1 MLRVNALFFSLMNI
15 QYEES
20 YLFLSLVFIC
30 NLNICAQRN
39 EILDKNIASLQ
50 VVANNDW
57 LSLPI
62 ITLNSN
68 DFVNISFDDLT
79 HEYHRY
85 CYKIEHCEADWQTS
99 SALFESD
106 YIDGFASGNTID
118 DVQESTNTVQLYTHY
133 NISFPNNKC
142 RPKISGNYWVT
153 IYDENDE
160 KHVVCRAYFMIV
172 EPSMGVHLNVTTN
185 TDIDINGK
193 HQQVEMAVDYGN
205 NIVSNPQTQI
215 KTVVMQNNRWD
226 NAVVNARP
234 QYIKANGLQW
244 IHCKDFIFDGGNEYR
259 KFETLDVTHT
269 TMGLE
274 SINWDG
280 HNYHAWI
287 WTDEPRPSYIYDK
300 DANGAFLIRNSDNID
315 NDVNSDYIIT
325 HFRLKSPQIPYP
337 IYINGFF
344 TNDRFLPQYEMKW
357 NEKNQQYEGE
367 LLLKQGYYSYQYL
380 MMKPEGKLKPVPSEG
395 NFYQTENTYQALI
408 YFKAN
413 GDRTDR
419 LVGYTF
425 GKWN

>member
-1 MLRVNALFFSLMNI
+1 MKKAIF
-15 QYEES
+15 
-20 YLFLSLVFIC
+20 FLSLVFIC

-133 NISFPNNKC
+133 SISLPNNKC
-142 RPKISGNYWVT
+142 RPKISGNYRVT

-172 EPSMGVHLNVTTN
+172 EPSMAVQLNVTTN
-185 TDIDINGK
+185 TDIEINGK

-215 KTVVMQNNRWD
+215 KTVVMQNSRWD
-226 NAVVNARP
+226 NAVINARP

-325 HFRLKSPQIPYP
+325 HFRLKSPQTADP

>member
-1 MLRVNALFFSLMNI
+1 MKKAIF
-15 QYEES
+15 
-20 YLFLSLVFIC
+20 FLSLVFIC

-142 RPKISGNYWVT
+142 RPKISGNYRVT
-153 IYDENDE
+153 IYNENDE

-172 EPSMGVHLNVTTN
+172 EPSMAVHLNVTTN

-215 KTVVMQNNRWD
+215 KTVVMQNGRWD
-226 NAVVNARP
+226 NAVINARP

-259 KFETLDVTHT
+259 KFETLDITHT

-325 HFRLKSPQIPYP
+325 HFRLKSPQTADP

>member
-1 MLRVNALFFSLMNI
+1 MKKAIFFL
-15 QYEES
+15 
-20 YLFLSLVFIC
+20 LLVFIC

-39 EILDKNIASLQ
+39 EILDKNIASFQ

-106 YIDGFASGNTID
+106 YINGFASGNTID
-118 DVQESTNTVQLYTHY
+118 DVQQSTNTVQLYTHY

-142 RPKISGNYWVT
+142 RPKISGNYRVT

-172 EPSMGVHLNVTTN
+172 EPSMAVQLNVTTN

-325 HFRLKSPQIPYP
+325 HFRLKSPQTADP

-380 MMKPEGKLKPVPSEG
+380 MMKPEGKLKPGPSEG
-395 NFYQTENTYQALI
+395 NFCPTENTYQALV
-408 YFKAN
+408 YFKSN
-413 GDRTDR
+413 RDRTDR

>member
-1 MLRVNALFFSLMNI
+1 MKKAIF
-15 QYEES
+15 
-20 YLFLSLVFIC
+20 FLSLVFIC

-118 DVQESTNTVQLYTHY
+118 DVQQSTNTVQLYTHY

-142 RPKISGNYWVT
+142 RPKISGNYRVT

-325 HFRLKSPQIPYP
+325 HFRLKSPQTADP

-395 NFYQTENTYQALI
+395 NFCQTENTYQALV
-408 YFKAN
+408 YFKSN
-413 GDRTDR
+413 SDRTDR

>member
-1 MLRVNALFFSLMNI
+1 MKKAIF
-15 QYEES
+15 
-20 YLFLSLVFIC
+20 FLSLVFIC

-142 RPKISGNYWVT
+142 RPKISGNYRVT

-160 KHVVCRAYFMIV
+160 KHVVCRAYFMII

-193 HQQVEMAVDYGN
+193 YQQIEMAVDYGN

-215 KTVVMQNNRWD
+215 KTVVMQNSRWD
-226 NAVVNARP
+226 NAVINAHP

-325 HFRLKSPQIPYP
+325 HFRLKSPQIPHP

>member
-1 MLRVNALFFSLMNI
+1 MKKAIF
-15 QYEES
+15 
-20 YLFLSLVFIC
+20 FLSLVFIC

-106 YIDGFASGNTID
+106 YIDGFASDNTID
-118 DVQESTNTVQLYTHY
+118 DVKESTNTVQLYTHY
-133 NISFPNNKC
+133 SITFPNNKC
-142 RPKISGNYWVT
+142 RPKISGNYRVT

-193 HQQVEMAVDYGN
+193 HQQVEMAIDYGN

-325 HFRLKSPQIPYP
+325 HFRLKSPQTADP

-357 NEKNQQYEGE
+357 NEKNKQYEGE

-380 MMKPEGKLKPVPSEG
+380 MMKPEGKLKAVPSEG
-395 NFYQTENTYQALI
+395 NFCQTENTYQALI

>member
-1 MLRVNALFFSLMNI
+1 MKKAIF
-15 QYEES
+15 
-20 YLFLSLVFIC
+20 FLSLVFIC

-50 VVANNDW
+50 VVANKDW

-118 DVQESTNTVQLYTHY
+118 DIQESTNTVQLYTHY

-142 RPKISGNYWVT
+142 RPKISGNYRVT

-215 KTVVMQNNRWD
+215 KTVVMQNSRWD

-325 HFRLKSPQIPYP
+325 HFRLKSPQTADP

>member
-1 MLRVNALFFSLMNI
+1 MKKAIF
-15 QYEES
+15 
-20 YLFLSLVFIC
+20 FLSLVFIC

-39 EILDKNIASLQ
+39 EMLDKNIASLQ

-68 DFVNISFDDLT
+68 DFVNIRFDDLT

-133 NISFPNNKC
+133 NISFPNSKC
-142 RPKISGNYWVT
+142 RPKISGNYRVT

-172 EPSMGVHLNVTTN
+172 EPSMAVHLNVTTN

-215 KTVVMQNNRWD
+215 KTVVMQNGRWD

-325 HFRLKSPQIPYP
+325 HFRLKSPQTADP

-380 MMKPEGKLKPVPSEG
+380 MMKPEEKLKPVPSEG

>member
-1 MLRVNALFFSLMNI
+1 MKKAIF
-15 QYEES
+15 
-20 YLFLSLVFIC
+20 FLSLVFIC

-142 RPKISGNYWVT
+142 RPKISGNYRVT

-193 HQQVEMAVDYGN
+193 YQQIEMAVDYGN

-215 KTVVMQNNRWD
+215 KTVVMQNSRWD
-226 NAVVNARP
+226 NAVINAHP

-244 IHCKDFIFDGGNEYR
+244 IHCKDYIFDGGNEYR

-300 DANGAFLIRNSDNID
+300 DANGAFLIRNSDNIN

>member
-1 MLRVNALFFSLMNI
+1 MKKAIF
-15 QYEES
+15 
-20 YLFLSLVFIC
+20 FLSLVFIC

-142 RPKISGNYWVT
+142 RPKISGNYRVT

-172 EPSMGVHLNVTTN
+172 EPSMAVHLNVTTN

-215 KTVVMQNNRWD
+215 KTVVMQNSRWD
-226 NAVVNARP
+226 NAVINAHP

-325 HFRLKSPQIPYP
+325 HFRLKSPQTADP

>member
-1 MLRVNALFFSLMNI
+1 MKKAIF
-15 QYEES
+15 
-20 YLFLSLVFIC
+20 FLSLVFIC

-106 YIDGFASGNTID
+106 YIDGFVSGNTID

-142 RPKISGNYWVT
+142 RPKISGNYRVT

-172 EPSMGVHLNVTTN
+172 EPSMAVQLNVTTN

-193 HQQVEMAVDYGN
+193 YQQVEMAVDYGN

-215 KTVVMQNNRWD
+215 KTVVMQNSRWD
-226 NAVVNARP
+226 NAVINAHP

-244 IHCKDFIFDGGNEYR
+244 IYCKDYIFDGGNEYR

-325 HFRLKSPQIPYP
+325 HFRLKSPQTADP

-395 NFYQTENTYQALI
+395 NFCQTENTYQALI

>member
-1 MLRVNALFFSLMNI
+1 MKKAIF
-15 QYEES
+15 
-20 YLFLSLVFIC
+20 FLSLVFIC
-30 NLNICAQRN
+30 NLNICAQHN

-62 ITLNSN
+62 INLNSN

-85 CYKIEHCEADWQTS
+85 CYKIEHCESNWQTS
-99 SALFESD
+99 SSLFESD
-106 YIDGFASGNTID
+106 YIDGFALGNTID

-142 RPKISGNYWVT
+142 RPKISGNYRVT

-172 EPSMGVHLNVTTN
+172 EPSMAVQLNVTTN

-193 HQQVEMAVDYGN
+193 HQQVEMAIDYGN

-215 KTVVMQNNRWD
+215 KTVVMQNSRWD
-226 NAVVNARP
+226 NAVINAHP

-244 IHCKDFIFDGGNEYR
+244 IHCKDYIFDGGNEYR

-325 HFRLKSPQIPYP
+325 HFRLKTPQTADP

>member
-1 MLRVNALFFSLMNI
+1 MKKAIF
-15 QYEES
+15 
-20 YLFLSLVFIC
+20 FLSLVFIC

-50 VVANNDW
+50 VVANKDW

-68 DFVNISFDDLT
+68 DFVNIRFDDLT

-142 RPKISGNYWVT
+142 RPKISGNYRVT

-172 EPSMGVHLNVTTN
+172 EPSMAVHLNVTTN

-215 KTVVMQNNRWD
+215 KTVVMQNSRWD
-226 NAVVNARP
+226 NAVINARP

-325 HFRLKSPQIPYP
+325 HFRLKSPQTADP

>member
-1 MLRVNALFFSLMNI
+1 MKKAIFFL
-15 QYEES
+15 
-20 YLFLSLVFIC
+20 LLVFIC

-39 EILDKNIASLQ
+39 EILDKNIASFQ

-142 RPKISGNYWVT
+142 RPKISGNYRVT

-315 NDVNSDYIIT
+315 NDINSDYIIT
-325 HFRLKSPQIPYP
+325 HFRLKTPQTADP

-395 NFYQTENTYQALI
+395 NFCQTENTYQALV
-408 YFKAN
+408 YFKSN
-413 GDRTDR
+413 SDRTDR

>member
-1 MLRVNALFFSLMNI
+1 MKKAIF
-15 QYEES
+15 
-20 YLFLSLVFIC
+20 FLSLVFIC

-142 RPKISGNYWVT
+142 RPKISGNYRVT

-172 EPSMGVHLNVTTN
+172 EPSMAVQLNVTTN

-205 NIVSNPQTQI
+205 NIISNPQTQI

-300 DANGAFLIRNSDNID
+300 DANGSFLIRNSDNID
-315 NDVNSDYIIT
+315 NDINSDYIIT
-325 HFRLKSPQIPYP
+325 HFRLKTPQTADP

-395 NFYQTENTYQALI
+395 NFCQTENTYQALV
-408 YFKAN
+408 YFKSN
-413 GDRTDR
+413 SDRTDR

>member
-1 MLRVNALFFSLMNI
+1 MKKAIF
-15 QYEES
+15 
-20 YLFLSLVFIC
+20 FLSLVFIC

-118 DVQESTNTVQLYTHY
+118 DVKESTNTVQLYTHY

-142 RPKISGNYWVT
+142 RPKISGNYRVT

-172 EPSMGVHLNVTTN
+172 EPSMAVQLNVTTN

-205 NIVSNPQTQI
+205 NIISNPQTQI

-325 HFRLKSPQIPYP
+325 HFRLKSPQTADP

>member
-1 MLRVNALFFSLMNI
+1 MKKAIF
-15 QYEES
+15 
-20 YLFLSLVFIC
+20 FLSLVFIC

-133 NISFPNNKC
+133 KISFPNNKC
-142 RPKISGNYWVT
+142 RPKISGNYRVT

-193 HQQVEMAVDYGN
+193 YQQIEMAIDYGN

-215 KTVVMQNNRWD
+215 KTVVMQNSRWD
-226 NAVVNARP
+226 NAVINAHP

-244 IHCKDFIFDGGNEYR
+244 IHCKDYIFDGGNEYR

-325 HFRLKSPQIPYP
+325 HFRLKTPQIPYP

-357 NEKNQQYEGE
+357 NEKNLQYEGE

-395 NFYQTENTYQALI
+395 NFCQTENTYQALI

>member
-1 MLRVNALFFSLMNI
+1 MKKAIF
-15 QYEES
+15 
-20 YLFLSLVFIC
+20 FLSLVFIC

-142 RPKISGNYWVT
+142 RPKISGNYRVT

-193 HQQVEMAVDYGN
+193 HQQVEMAVDYSN

-215 KTVVMQNNRWD
+215 KTVVMQNSRWD
-226 NAVVNARP
+226 NAVINARP

-325 HFRLKSPQIPYP
+325 HFRLKSPQTADP

-357 NEKNQQYEGE
+357 NEKDQQYEGE

-380 MMKPEGKLKPVPSEG
+380 LMKPEGKLKPVPSEG

>member
-1 MLRVNALFFSLMNI
+1 MKKAIFFL
-15 QYEES
+15 
-20 YLFLSLVFIC
+20 LLVFIC

-39 EILDKNIASLQ
+39 EILDKNIASFQ

-118 DVQESTNTVQLYTHY
+118 DVQQSTNTVQLYTHY

-142 RPKISGNYWVT
+142 RPKISGNYRVT

-160 KHVVCRAYFMIV
+160 KHIVCRAYFMIV

-300 DANGAFLIRNSDNID
+300 DANGAFLIRNSDNIN

>member
-1 MLRVNALFFSLMNI
+1 MKKAIF
-15 QYEES
+15 
-20 YLFLSLVFIC
+20 FLSLVFIC

-244 IHCKDFIFDGGNEYR
+244 IHCKDYIFDGGNEYR

-325 HFRLKSPQIPYP
+325 HFRLKSPQTADP

>member
-1 MLRVNALFFSLMNI
+1 MKKAIF
-15 QYEES
+15 
-20 YLFLSLVFIC
+20 FLSLVFIC

-39 EILDKNIASLQ
+39 EMLDKNIASLQ

-68 DFVNISFDDLT
+68 DFVNIRFDDLT

-118 DVQESTNTVQLYTHY
+118 DVKESTNTVQLYTHY
-133 NISFPNNKC
+133 SITFPNDKC
-142 RPKISGNYWVT
+142 RPKLSGNYRVT

-172 EPSMGVHLNVTTN
+172 EPSMAVQLNVTTN

-215 KTVVMQNNRWD
+215 KTVVMQNGRWD

-244 IHCKDFIFDGGNEYR
+244 IHCKDYIFDGGNEYR

-325 HFRLKSPQIPYP
+325 HFRLKSPQTADP

>member
-1 MLRVNALFFSLMNI
+1 MKKAIF
-15 QYEES
+15 
-20 YLFLSLVFIC
+20 FLSLVFIC

-133 NISFPNNKC
+133 KISFPNNKC
-142 RPKISGNYWVT
+142 RPKISGNYRVT

-172 EPSMGVHLNVTTN
+172 EPSMAVHLNVTTN

-215 KTVVMQNNRWD
+215 KTVVMQSNRWD

-300 DANGAFLIRNSDNID
+300 DANGAFLIRNSDNIN

-325 HFRLKSPQIPYP
+325 HIRLKSPQTADP

-344 TNDRFLPQYEMKW
+344 TNDRFLPQYEIKW

>member
-1 MLRVNALFFSLMNI
+1 MKKAIF
-15 QYEES
+15 
-20 YLFLSLVFIC
+20 FLSLVFIC

-142 RPKISGNYWVT
+142 RPKISGNYRVT

-172 EPSMGVHLNVTTN
+172 EPSMAVHLNVTTN
-185 TDIDINGK
+185 TDSDINGK
-193 HQQVEMAVDYGN
+193 HQQVEMAIDYGN

-215 KTVVMQNNRWD
+215 KTVVMQNSRWD
-226 NAVVNARP
+226 NAVINAHP

-244 IHCKDFIFDGGNEYR
+244 IYCKDYIFDGGNEYR

-325 HFRLKSPQIPYP
+325 HFRLKTPQTPQP

>member
-1 MLRVNALFFSLMNI
+1 MKKAIF
-15 QYEES
+15 
-20 YLFLSLVFIC
+20 FLSLVLIC

-142 RPKISGNYWVT
+142 RPKISGNYRVT

-172 EPSMGVHLNVTTN
+172 EPSMAVQLNVTTN

-215 KTVVMQNNRWD
+215 KTVVTQNNRWD

-244 IHCKDFIFDGGNEYR
+244 IHCKDYIFDGGNEYR

-325 HFRLKSPQIPYP
+325 HFRLKSPQTADP

>member
-1 MLRVNALFFSLMNI
+1 MKKAIF
-15 QYEES
+15 
-20 YLFLSLVFIC
+20 FLSLVFIC

-142 RPKISGNYWVT
+142 RPKISGNYRVT

-172 EPSMGVHLNVTTN
+172 EPSMAVQLNVTTN

-193 HQQVEMAVDYGN
+193 HQQVEMAIDYGN

-215 KTVVMQNNRWD
+215 KTVVMQNGRWD
-226 NAVVNARP
+226 NAVINAHP

-244 IHCKDFIFDGGNEYR
+244 IHCKDYIFDGGNEYR

-325 HFRLKSPQIPYP
+325 HFRLKTPQTADP

>member
-1 MLRVNALFFSLMNI
+1 MKKAIF
-15 QYEES
+15 
-20 YLFLSLVFIC
+20 FLSLVFIC

-85 CYKIEHCEADWQTS
+85 CYKIEHCEAYWQTS

-142 RPKISGNYWVT
+142 RPKISGNYRVT

-172 EPSMGVHLNVTTN
+172 EPSMAVQLNVTTN

-193 HQQVEMAVDYGN
+193 HQQVEMAIDYGN

-215 KTVVMQNNRWD
+215 KTVVMQNSRWD
-226 NAVVNARP
+226 NAVINAHP

-325 HFRLKSPQIPYP
+325 HFRLKSPQIPHP

>member
-1 MLRVNALFFSLMNI
+1 MKKAIF
-15 QYEES
+15 
-20 YLFLSLVFIC
+20 FLSLVFIC

-142 RPKISGNYWVT
+142 RPKISGNYRVT

-172 EPSMGVHLNVTTN
+172 EPSMAVQLNVTTN

-193 HQQVEMAVDYGN
+193 HQQVEMAIDYGN

-215 KTVVMQNNRWD
+215 KTVVMQNGRWD

-325 HFRLKSPQIPYP
+325 HFRLKSPQTADP

-357 NEKNQQYEGE
+357 NEKNKQYEGE

>member
-1 MLRVNALFFSLMNI
+1 MKKAIF
-15 QYEES
+15 
-20 YLFLSLVFIC
+20 FLSLVFIC
-30 NLNICAQRN
+30 NLNICAQHN

-62 ITLNSN
+62 INLNSN

-85 CYKIEHCEADWQTS
+85 CYKIEHCESNWQTS
-99 SALFESD
+99 SSLFESD
-106 YIDGFASGNTID
+106 YIDGFALGNTID

-142 RPKISGNYWVT
+142 RPKISGNYRVT

-172 EPSMGVHLNVTTN
+172 EPSMAVQLNVTTN

-193 HQQVEMAVDYGN
+193 HQQIEMAIDYGN

-215 KTVVMQNNRWD
+215 KTVVMQNSRWD
-226 NAVVNARP
+226 NAVINAHP

-244 IHCKDFIFDGGNEYR
+244 IHCKDYIFDGGNEYR

-325 HFRLKSPQIPYP
+325 HFRLKTPQTADP

-395 NFYQTENTYQALI
+395 NFYQTENTYQALV

>member
-1 MLRVNALFFSLMNI
+1 MKKAIF
-15 QYEES
+15 
-20 YLFLSLVFIC
+20 FLSLVFIC

-118 DVQESTNTVQLYTHY
+118 DIQESTNTVQLYTHY

-142 RPKISGNYWVT
+142 RPKISGNYRVT

-215 KTVVMQNNRWD
+215 KTVVMQNSRWD

-300 DANGAFLIRNSDNID
+300 DANGAFLIRNSDNIN

-325 HFRLKSPQIPYP
+325 HFRLKTPQIPYP

-344 TNDRFLPQYEMKW
+344 TNNRFLSQYEMKW

>member
-1 MLRVNALFFSLMNI
+1 MKKAIF
-15 QYEES
+15 
-20 YLFLSLVFIC
+20 FLSLVFIC

-226 NAVVNARP
+226 NAVINARP

-325 HFRLKSPQIPYP
+325 HFRLKTPQIPYP

-380 MMKPEGKLKPVPSEG
+380 MMNPEGKLKPVPSEG

>member
-1 MLRVNALFFSLMNI
+1 MKKAIF
-15 QYEES
+15 
-20 YLFLSLVFIC
+20 FLSLVFIC

-39 EILDKNIASLQ
+39 EMLDKNIASLQ

-99 SALFESD
+99 CALFESD

-142 RPKISGNYWVT
+142 RPKISGNYRVT

-172 EPSMGVHLNVTTN
+172 EPSMAVQLNVTTN

-193 HQQVEMAVDYGN
+193 HQQVEMAIDYGN

-215 KTVVMQNNRWD
+215 KTVVMQNSRWD
-226 NAVVNARP
+226 NAVINAHP

-325 HFRLKSPQIPYP
+325 HFRLKSPQIPHP

>member
-1 MLRVNALFFSLMNI
+1 MKKAIF
-15 QYEES
+15 
-20 YLFLSLVFIC
+20 FLSLVFIC

-106 YIDGFASGNTID
+106 YIDGFALGNTID

-142 RPKISGNYWVT
+142 RPKISGNYRVT

-215 KTVVMQNNRWD
+215 KTVVMQNSRWD

-325 HFRLKSPQIPYP
+325 HFRLKSPQTADP

-395 NFYQTENTYQALI
+395 NFCQTENTYQALI

>member
-1 MLRVNALFFSLMNI
+1 MKKAIF
-15 QYEES
+15 
-20 YLFLSLVFIC
+20 FLSLVFIC

-133 NISFPNNKC
+133 SISLPNNKC
-142 RPKISGNYWVT
+142 RPKISGNYRVT

-172 EPSMGVHLNVTTN
+172 EPSMAVQLNVTTN
-185 TDIDINGK
+185 TDIEINGK

-215 KTVVMQNNRWD
+215 KTVVMQNSRWD
-226 NAVVNARP
+226 NAVINARP

-325 HFRLKSPQIPYP
+325 HFRLKSPQTADP

-380 MMKPEGKLKPVPSEG
+380 LMKPEGKLKPVPSEG
-395 NFYQTENTYQALI
+395 NFFQTENIYQALI

>member
-1 MLRVNALFFSLMNI
+1 MKKAIF
-15 QYEES
+15 
-20 YLFLSLVFIC
+20 FLSLVFIC

-39 EILDKNIASLQ
+39 EMLDKNIASLQ

-68 DFVNISFDDLT
+68 DFVNIRFDDLT

-106 YIDGFASGNTID
+106 YIDGFAD
-118 DVQESTNTVQLYTHY
+118 DVKESTNTVQLYTHY
-133 NISFPNNKC
+133 SITFPNDKC
-142 RPKISGNYWVT
+142 RPKLSGNYRVT

-215 KTVVMQNNRWD
+215 KTVVMQNGRWD
-226 NAVVNARP
+226 NAVINARP
-234 QYIKANGLQW
+234 QYIKVNGLQW
-244 IHCKDFIFDGGNEYR
+244 IHCKDYIFDGGNEYR

-325 HFRLKSPQIPYP
+325 HFRLKTPQIPYP

-380 MMKPEGKLKPVPSEG
+380 MMKPEEKLKPVPSEG

>member
-1 MLRVNALFFSLMNI
+1 MKKAIF
-15 QYEES
+15 
-20 YLFLSLVFIC
+20 FLSLVFIC

-118 DVQESTNTVQLYTHY
+118 DIQESTNTVQLYTHY

-142 RPKISGNYWVT
+142 RPKISGNYRVT

-215 KTVVMQNNRWD
+215 KTVVMQNSRWD
-226 NAVVNARP
+226 NAVINAHP

-325 HFRLKSPQIPYP
+325 HFRLKTPQIPYP

>member
-1 MLRVNALFFSLMNI
+1 MKKAIF
-15 QYEES
+15 
-20 YLFLSLVFIC
+20 FLSLVFIC

-142 RPKISGNYWVT
+142 RPKISGNYRVT

-215 KTVVMQNNRWD
+215 KTVVMQNSRWD

-325 HFRLKSPQIPYP
+325 HFRLKSPQTADP

-413 GDRTDR
+413 GNRTDR

>member
-1 MLRVNALFFSLMNI
+1 MKKAILL
-15 QYEES
+15 
-20 YLFLSLVFIC
+20 LSLFFIC

-50 VVANNDW
+50 VLANNDW

-62 ITLNSN
+62 INLREN
-68 DFVNISFDDLT
+68 DFINISFDDLT

-85 CYKIEHCEADWQTS
+85 CYKIEHCEADWKIS
-99 SALFESD
+99 SGLFESD

-118 DVQESTNTVQLYTHY
+118 NIQESINTVHLYTHY
-133 NISFPNNKC
+133 AFTFPNDKC
-142 RPKISGNYWVT
+142 RPKLSGNYRVT
-153 IYDENDE
+153 IYGENDE
-160 KHVVCRAYFMIV
+160 KHVICKAYFMIV
-172 EPSMGVHLNVTTN
+172 DPSMAVHLNVTTN
-185 TDIDINGK
+185 TDIDINGR
-193 HQQVEMAVDYGN
+193 HQQVGMTVDYGN
-205 NIVSNPQTQI
+205 NTVSNPQTQI
-215 KTVVMQNNRWD
+215 KTVVMQNCRWD
-226 NAVVNARP
+226 NAVINARP

-244 IHCKDFIFDGGNEYR
+244 NHCRDYIFDGGNEYR

-280 HNYHAWI
+280 QNYHAWV
-287 WTDEPRPSYIYDK
+287 WTDEARPSYIYDK
-300 DANGAFLIRNSDNID
+300 DANGAFMIRNSDNID
-315 NDVNSDYIIT
+315 NDITSEYVIT
-325 HFRLKSPQIPYP
+325 HFRLKTPQVTYP

-344 TNDRFLPQYEMKW
+344 TDDRFLPEYEMKW
-357 NEKNQQYEGE
+357 NDTKQQYESE

-380 MMKPEGKLKPVPSEG
+380 MMKEDGKLKPVPSEG
-395 NFYQTENTYQALI
+395 SFSQTENTYQALV

-419 LVGYTF
+419 LVGYAF

>member
-1 MLRVNALFFSLMNI
+1 MKKAIF
-15 QYEES
+15 
-20 YLFLSLVFIC
+20 FLSLVFIC

-133 NISFPNNKC
+133 KISFPNNKC
-142 RPKISGNYWVT
+142 RPKISGNYRVT

-193 HQQVEMAVDYGN
+193 YQQIEMAIDYGN

-215 KTVVMQNNRWD
+215 KTVVMQNSRWD
-226 NAVVNARP
+226 NAVINAHP

-325 HFRLKSPQIPYP
+325 HFRLKSPQTADP

-357 NEKNQQYEGE
+357 NEKNLQYEGE

>member
-1 MLRVNALFFSLMNI
+1 MKKAIF
-15 QYEES
+15 
-20 YLFLSLVFIC
+20 FLSLVFIC

-142 RPKISGNYWVT
+142 RPKISGNYRVT

-172 EPSMGVHLNVTTN
+172 EPSMAVQLNVTTN